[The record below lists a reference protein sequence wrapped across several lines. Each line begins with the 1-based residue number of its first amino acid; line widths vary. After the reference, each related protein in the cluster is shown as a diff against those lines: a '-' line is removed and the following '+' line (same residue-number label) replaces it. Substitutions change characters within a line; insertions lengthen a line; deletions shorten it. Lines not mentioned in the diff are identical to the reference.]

1 MCDNIVDAWNFILFE
16 IMRKIVGNPMQS
28 GFRKRL
34 RDGVSRDRS
43 SYRADK
49 SKRRLMRYFEVMDYL
64 SNNIIDR
71 VTIIIIRVKP
81 LKKRII
87 NNKAK

>member
-16 IMRKIVGNPMQS
+16 IMRKTVGIPMKS

-43 SYRADK
+43 PYRADK

-64 SNNIIDR
+64 SSNIDR
-71 VTIIIIRVKP
+71 VAIIIIRVKP
-81 LKKRII
+81 LTKR
-87 NNKAK
+87 K